1 MLLLTRRLEESLLIG
16 DKIVVKVLSIA
27 RGQVTLGISAPPT
40 VPVHRREVHEAIK
53 ALNHHAA
60 TAHPADLDN
69 AKHAFPPTPVPPKS

>member
-16 DKIVVKVLSIA
+16 DKIIVKVLSIA

-53 ALNHHAA
+53 TLNRHAA

-69 AKHAFPPTPVPPKS
+69 AKHPLPPHPRSP